1 MSISYFG
8 YVIFFKPAKHENAAT
23 PPPTKPVMTEEEVE
37 KKSKAII
44 EEYLHIN
51 DSKVPMLH
59 SSHFGLT
66 FFSKH
71 LADN

>member
-1 MSISYFG
+1 
-8 YVIFFKPAKHENAAT
+8 
-23 PPPTKPVMTEEEVE
+23 MTEEEVE

-66 FFSKH
+66 FFSDH
-71 LADN
+71 LANN